1 MNVNENIVKFGKF
14 VKDFRFFR
22 EKYMKRLPLL
32 CIVLAFLIPG
42 CGKKKQKTQKPMT
55 KEQPSLVKSKKTKKL
70 ASGIPVYKDG
80 QDLLDD
86 EDVSNFAF
94 VDDENTSDIQS
105 KNAAKS
111 MTTKKVAPKVASI
124 VDTQIGK
131 EGDDAAFIDDESV
144 QTLAQNE
151 AEGISADDESA
162 GDYDFK
168 TVHFDLNRNE
178 IRDDQRPLVEE
189 DCSVAQ
195 KAVTEGKKVVVSG
208 HCCQLGSHSYN
219 MALSE
224 RRAEVM
230 KDEIVKHGVPQEN
243 IKVVGLG
250 SEMPLVWSEKKD
262 RAALVK
268 DLSPNR
274 RTEISVN

>member
-42 CGKKKQKTQKPMT
+42 CGKKKQKPST
-55 KEQPSLVKSKKTKKL
+55 KEQPSLVKQKKTKKL

-94 VDDENTSDIQS
+94 VDDENTSNTQS
-105 KNAAKS
+105 KNTTKPVA
-111 MTTKKVAPKVASI
+111 TKKVASVIDA
-124 VDTQIGK
+124 QK
-131 EGDDAAFIDDESV
+131 ESDNAAFIDDESV

-151 AEGISADDESA
+151 ADGISAEDETA

-168 TVHFDLNRNE
+168 TVNFDLNRNE

-189 DCSVAQ
+189 DCSVAR
-195 KAVTEGKKVVVSG
+195 KAVTEGKKVVVAG

-230 KDEIVKHGVPQEN
+230 RGEMIKHGVPEEN

-268 DLSPNR
+268 ELSPNR